1 MKDPLINTSHIVAV
15 QHDSL
20 NQTLRVWLSTGI
32 GLYRQ
37 GVDEKQYAEFAV
49 LLGMGKQFIPAK
61 WFAIEPEAN
70 VKHWT

>member
-1 MKDPLINTSHIVAV
+1 MTDPIINTSHIVAV
-15 QHDSL
+15 QYDSR

-37 GVDEKQYAEFAV
+37 GVNEQQYAEFVA
-49 LLGMGKQFIPAK
+49 LLSMGKQFIPAK
-61 WFAIEPEAN
+61 WFNIEPEAN

>member
-1 MKDPLINTSHIVAV
+1 MTDPIINTSHIVAV
-15 QHDSL
+15 QYDSR
-20 NQTLRVWLSTGI
+20 NQTVHIWLSSGI
-32 GLYRQ
+32 GLHRER
-37 GVDEKQYAEFAV
+37 VDEKQYAEFAV